1 MGIPAAAITMQMTRS
16 AMLDALGAPHIEFA
30 RARGLPT
37 RTVRYVHAL
46 KNALPP
52 VLTLQG
58 FQFGIVFGGLLVVEQ
73 VFSLPGIGR
82 GILESIN
89 SRDITLLTAQVLVL
103 CGVFVVIN
111 AIVDIIQPFL
121 DPRQVTR

>member
-1 MGIPAAAITMQMTRS
+1 MTDVEGKAAFITG
-16 AMLDALGAPHIEFA
+16 GA
-30 RARGLPT
+30 
-37 RTVRYVHAL
+37 
-46 KNALPP
+46 
-52 VLTLQG
+52 
-58 FQFGIVFGGLLVVEQ
+58 
-73 VFSLPGIGR
+73 PGIGR

-111 AIVDIIQPFL
+111 AIVDIVQPFL